1 MITNNILT
9 RKMGDLEV
17 YQRTSDGYFDGNH
30 LAYLFNKQSGNRYR
44 YVYDYLRLKRTKRF
58 LSSLNIYF
66 EGLHAA
72 KKIQLYY
79 KIIGAVTK
87 YGKERDEIW
96 MHPYIFMDF
105 SMWLNPE
112 FKVSVVKFVSKDMI
126 DTYDSIS
133 ESLDKLTET
142 MAKIFPNDNVLGSVE
157 KVNKAINI
165 AIYGDTSQGKHDPF
179 EEVRNLNRAIELRR
193 ELSNLINLG
202 YIKDSK
208 GLNEYFHK
216 IFQRE
221 KVLPF

>member
-1 MITNNILT
+1 MITNNILI

-30 LAYLFNKQSGNRYR
+30 LAYLFNKKSNNRHKF
-44 YVYDYLRLKRTKRF
+44 VFDYLRLKRTKRF

-66 EGLHAA
+66 DGLGMA
-72 KKIQLYY
+72 KRMQLYY
-79 KIIGAVTK
+79 KVVGDITK
-87 YGKERDEIW
+87 YGRERDEIW
-96 MHPYIFMDF
+96 MHPYMFMDF

-112 FKVSVVKFVSKDMI
+112 FKVSAVRFVSKSMI
-126 DTYDSIS
+126 DVYDNIS
-133 ESLDKLTET
+133 ESLDKLTEA
-142 MAKIFPNDNVLGSVE
+142 MNKIFPDDNILKNVE
-157 KVNKAINI
+157 KVNKAINV
-165 AIYGDTSQGKHDPF
+165 AAHGDISREEYDPS
-179 EEVRNLNRAIELRR
+179 EEIRNLNRAIELRG